1 MSFQRRVSNEPN
13 SESDGIVVL
22 LNNLRPKRLSG
33 RANPAGPETIKLN
46 PLKASQLN
54 CERTEISLSAVNRGV
69 CYLSELDCI
78 ISL

>member
-1 MSFQRRVSNEPN
+1 MN
-13 SESDGIVVL
+13 GIVVQ
-22 LNNLRPKRLSG
+22 LNNLRPERLG
-33 RANPAGPETIKLN
+33 AGPETIKLN